1 MVILDFLMAFPQIS
15 LVIFL
20 LQLISGFKKAT
31 TFEEFVVTSLFIP
44 FVLKKGNKE
53 VHPTEV

>member
-44 FVLKKGNKE
+44 FV
-53 VHPTEV
+53 